1 MIFLSKILLF
11 FCTSLIFQ
19 ISSSKSEL
27 QEAFDSF
34 LLTSDEQFHSDK
46 GIMEASG
53 NVIIE
58 GKDNFKASADKII
71 FEKELSKLHL
81 KGNVILKNFETE
93 EIFIENATGNELI
106 IFLDKGSFKFLKN
119 DNKRV
124 KTKFRF

>member
-1 MIFLSKILLF
+1 MIFISKILLF
-11 FCTSLIFQ
+11 FCTYLILQ

-27 QEAFDSF
+27 REAFKSF

-46 GIMEASG
+46 GITEASG

-58 GKDNFKASADKII
+58 GENDFKATADKII

-81 KGNVILKNFETE
+81 KGNVILNNFETE
-93 EIFIENATGNELI
+93 EIFIENAVGNELI
-106 IFLDKGSFKFLKN
+106 IFLDKGSFKFLKKE
-119 DNKRV
+119 NKRV

>member
-19 ISSSKSEL
+19 ISASKSEL
-27 QEAFDSF
+27 QEAFNSF
-34 LLTSDEQFHSDK
+34 LLTSDEQFHSDE

-53 NVIIE
+53 NVVIE